1 MFFRPLILLSCTLS
15 FACAQEIVSLDKI
28 EVQETAMTLEE
39 RKESSISK
47 RIVKSEE
54 LAQYGD
60 LNALEM
66 LKRTPGVTIAAGKKR
81 GGAPGKGYTK
91 VLVDGEEVSTS
102 SSKRSSPLEQ
112 ISPDMIERVE
122 IMTNGSA
129 EYTAEAIGGIVNIVL
144 KKPKSDG
151 LLIAKATGGVYGSS
165 QMATLFGQYEKKS
178 GKVSVMINATA
189 TDTRKDDTSSLE
201 DTQSGVTTSQKNST
215 DSISK
220 GVGMNTKVIYTVDK
234 FNKYTM
240 DGTLGYWYASADE
253 NSVATSLGATTKN
266 SHETRAGDG
275 YYYSLKFLGDH
286 RIGQS
291 MMIDWKLIAHESTS
305 QMDKVSIES
314 VAPSTVD
321 QDDSTLFGVYGGNA
335 NLSYVV
341 NTHFIKSGIEYKYSK
356 NCDEVQT
363 VIDGVDKTIPE
374 DNIRMNQDKYAVY
387 LQDEWSV
394 SEAFVITPGIRY
406 EKIDRDYGN
415 VSSLAYFAPSLHALF
430 KLTPNDN
437 LRASVAKTVK
447 LPRLDEISTSVN
459 SSLSDN
465 TIDHPDTTGNIDLTE
480 ETAISYELRAEHY
493 FDDKGI
499 VSMSGFYRDI
509 DEKIEKLTYCL
520 DADQNEVS
528 CVLGRYVQKPKNA
541 GEGKLWGV
549 ELELKKPL
557 TSVLQGL
564 GIWGNATLQNSTLH
578 NNTTGFTGVI
588 GETSGV
594 VANIGIDHSYAP
606 YRLTYGVGYRYDGG
620 FDDPI
625 DQSGIEKSQ
634 KAFGVLDLYATKKLD
649 STFKLTFNAKN
660 ITSETIKTT
669 SNRYVSGALVQ
680 TQIENENSQ
689 PQFLLTLEGRW

>member
-1 MFFRPLILLSCTLS
+1 MFFRPLILLSCSLS
-15 FACAQEIVSLDKI
+15 LACAQEIVSLDKI
-28 EVQETAMTLEE
+28 EVQESAMTLEE

-47 RIVKSEE
+47 RIIKSEE

-66 LKRTPGVTIAAGKKR
+66 LKRTPGVTIAAGKKK

-102 SSKRSSPLEQ
+102 SSKRNSPLEQ

-129 EYTAEAIGGIVNIVL
+129 EYTAEAVGGIVNIVL

-151 LLIAKATGGVYGSS
+151 LMIAKATGGVYGSS
-165 QMATLFGQYEKKS
+165 PMATLFGQYEKKS
-178 GKVSVMINATA
+178 GDVSMMINATA
-189 TDTRKDDTSSLE
+189 TDTRKDDTSSME
-201 DTQSGVTTSQKNST
+201 DTQSGVTTSQQNST
-215 DSISK
+215 DSISR
-220 GVGMNTKVIYTVDK
+220 GVGINTKVIYTADN
-234 FNKYTM
+234 FNKYTL
-240 DGTLGYWYASADE
+240 DGTLGYWYADADE
-253 NSVATSLGATTKN
+253 NSIATSLGATTKN
-266 SHETRAGDG
+266 AHETREGDG
-275 YYYSLKFLGDH
+275 YYYSLKLLGDH

-291 MMIDWKLIAHESTS
+291 MMIDWKLIAHGSSS
-305 QMDKVSIES
+305 QMDKTS
-314 VAPSTVD
+314 VQSVTPSSTVD

-356 NCDEVQT
+356 NRDEVQT
-363 VIDGVDKTIPE
+363 VIDGVDTTSPS
-374 DNIRMNQDKYAVY
+374 DNVRMNQDKYAVY

-394 SEAFVITPGIRY
+394 SDAFVITPGIRY
-406 EKIDRDYGN
+406 EKIDRDYGS
-415 VSSLAYFAPSLHALF
+415 VSSLDYFAPSLHALF
-430 KLTPNDN
+430 KLSPSDN
-437 LRASVAKTVK
+437 LRASVAKSVK
-447 LPRLDEISTSVN
+447 LPRLDEITTSVN

-465 TIDHPDTTGNIDLTE
+465 TIDHPDTTGNPALHE
-480 ETAISYELRAEHY
+480 EEALSYELRAEHY
-493 FDDKGI
+493 FEDKGI
-499 VSMSGFYRDI
+499 VSASGFYRDI
-509 DEKIEKLTYCL
+509 DEKIEKLVTL
-520 DADQNEVS
+520 ES
-528 CVLGRYVQKPKNA
+528 GRYVQRPYNA
-541 GEGKLWGV
+541 GTGKLWGV

-557 TSVLQGL
+557 TSILEGL
-564 GIWGNATLQNSTLH
+564 GIWGNTTFQNSTLH
-578 NNTTGFTGVI
+578 NNTSGFTGVI
-588 GETSGV
+588 GETPDV
-594 VANIGIDHSYAP
+594 VANIGIDHTYAP
-606 YRLTYGVGYRYDGG
+606 YRVTYGIGYRYDGG

-634 KAFGVLDLYATKKLD
+634 KAFGVLDLYTTKKLD

-669 SNRYVSGALVQ
+669 SNRYDVSGTLVQ